1 MNQVAVRSWWR
12 RVAELMEPFL
22 WLTALGVGGYYEEV
36 KVEATMLPLS
46 VGQRLLA
53 LGIRS
58 GGWTGIYRS
67 DPR

>member
-1 MNQVAVRSWWR
+1 
-12 RVAELMEPFL
+12 MEPFL